1 MKDSFYIIHQMATDD
16 DLPVV
21 YGAQVVETLDYFR
34 GD

>member
-21 YGAQVVETLDYFR
+21 YGAQVVEVLPLFQR
-34 GD
+34 